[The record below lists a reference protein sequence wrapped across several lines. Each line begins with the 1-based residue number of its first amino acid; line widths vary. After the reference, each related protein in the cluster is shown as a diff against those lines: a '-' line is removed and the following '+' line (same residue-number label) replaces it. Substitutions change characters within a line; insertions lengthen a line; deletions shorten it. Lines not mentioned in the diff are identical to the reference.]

1 VSSSGRFAWVGVL
14 GLGVRQTGI
23 TFTLGNKIHL
33 SGSGAGGHYAT
44 TKTNTEGSIPDFSLH
59 NLFTLMYIC
68 LVLWWVSER
77 LDICACIFFLF
88 CYLAIDRRRGFHFY
102 RNGVMRFLA
111 VWSALLLAL
120 GHSFSSA
127 VLHSQRPLAVDFI
140 FCPPAIG

>member
-33 SGSGAGGHYAT
+33 SGSVAGGHYAT

-59 NLFTLMYIC
+59 NLFTLVYIC

-88 CYLAIDRRRGFHFY
+88 CYLAIDRRRGSISIATALCDSWLSGQHFFWLWAILSL
-102 RNGVMRFLA
+102 RRFCILNDP
-111 VWSALLLAL
+111 WQLTS
-120 GHSFSSA
+120 SSA
-127 VLHSQRPLAVDFI
+127 RQP
-140 FCPPAIG
+140 